1 MYTLLVLF
9 FVVSIAM
16 SFVCSLWEAVLLS
29 ITPSFTEQQVQAG
42 GATGRT
48 LREFKENIDRPL
60 SAILTLNTVAH
71 TVGAIGVGVQAT
83 RIWGVS
89 IVSTLLV
96 PVVMTLAILLLSE
109 ILPKTIGATHWK
121 RLAGFTVRSLSIVM
135 TVLAP
140 LVWLSH
146 GFTRSLKREGEGSVL
161 DRADFSAMA
170 EIGSREGV
178 FDAGESTVLRNLL
191 SFADV
196 RAEHVMTPRTVV
208 LAAAENLTVREFY
221 SAYPALRFSRVPV
234 YRGSLDNVT
243 GYVLKDEVLEALVE
257 GRDEARLKSLR
268 RRITAVEED
277 FPVPRLFE
285 HFSAE
290 REHIALVVDG
300 FGGTAGIVSL
310 EDVIETLIGTE
321 IVDERDGSEDM
332 QALARRRWQRRA
344 ARFDLLEKL
353 EGEIRQ
359 HDGETPRVVERAA
372 PTEGADETDRPIA
385 GESAA
390 P

>member
-1 MYTLLVLF
+1 MYTLLALF

-89 IVSTLLV
+89 IVSTLVV

-121 RLAGFTVRSLSIVM
+121 RLAGFTVRSLSVVM

-221 SAYPALRFSRVPV
+221 SAYPSLRFSRVPV
-234 YRGSLDNVT
+234 YKGSLDNVT

-257 GRDEARLKSLR
+257 GRDDARLKSLR

-300 FGGTAGIVSL
+300 FGGTAGIVSM

-359 HDGETPRVVERAA
+359 HDGETPRAGEPAA
-372 PTEGADETDRPIA
+372 PTEGTGEADRPVA
-385 GESAA
+385 GASAA